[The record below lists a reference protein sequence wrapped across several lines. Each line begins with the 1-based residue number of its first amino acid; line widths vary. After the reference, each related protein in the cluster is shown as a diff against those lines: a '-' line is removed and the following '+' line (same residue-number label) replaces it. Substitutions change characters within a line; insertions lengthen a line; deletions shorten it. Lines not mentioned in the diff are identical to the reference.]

1 MKRQMKIVLD
11 CVSLGGCRS
20 SHDVAEELSSEF
32 AFLLYI
38 LTPLAVNRSHFTS
51 RLQVEANHQLQSLAY
66 PLESVRRWRTRG
78 WFGWIRQEIRQR
90 PPEEAELI
98 KRRSVLI
105 CCHGRRSRHVSSSRH
120 VAHKPVSLRGAAPH
134 RTHVP
139 SSGRALSTSL
149 IMTFVAAS
157 ASATVAQVKAR
168 TAEEFVPNIVA
179 ISTIAWRSQFRGDPP
194 QQLFDACG

>member
-1 MKRQMKIVLD
+1 MAENFLNRLARNPYAPIDAASVTRIDEMGNGSDGYAKK
-11 CVSLGGCRS
+11 LGSAR
-20 SHDVAEELSSEF
+20 LS
-32 AFLLYI
+32 
-38 LTPLAVNRSHFTS
+38 
-51 RLQVEANHQLQSLAY
+51 
-66 PLESVRRWRTRG
+66 
-78 WFGWIRQEIRQR
+78 
-90 PPEEAELI
+90 EAELI

-168 TAEEFVPNIVA
+168 TAE
-179 ISTIAWRSQFRGDPP
+179 
-194 QQLFDACG
+194 